1 MASSFLRL
9 LIGITTAIIFIAVF
23 TPTDSV
29 SSVAQSFTTPT
40 ALRNLDVTISQEEK
54 DPVLMRAAV
63 TNNNE
68 HPVTLLNY
76 GSPLD
81 ALAIQLGTLYITP
94 KGDSKPLEILQIEGT
109 RLWPPLDDALIEI
122 AAGQT
127 AIWEFTLQ
135 EPVVPMEMVFEGAT
149 VQLKGTW
156 TAVWTQEK
164 EGIDPSKFE
173 EGTPINGTLTGPYK
187 SNILDI
193 EVA

>member
-1 MASSFLRL
+1 MASPVLRL
-9 LIGITTAIIFIAVF
+9 FLGITAAIIFIAIF
-23 TPTDSV
+23 TPTESV

-40 ALRNLDVTISQEEK
+40 ALRNLAVVISQEEK
-54 DPVLMRAAV
+54 NPVLMRTAV

-68 HPVTLLNY
+68 HPVTILTY

-94 KGDSKPLEILQIEGT
+94 RGDSEPLDILQIEGS
-109 RLWPPLDDALIEI
+109 RLWPPMEDALVEI
-122 AAGQT
+122 GPGQT
-127 AIWEFTLQ
+127 AIWESTLQ
-135 EPVVPMEMVFEGAT
+135 EPVVPMDMIFEGAT

-156 TAVWTQEK
+156 TAVWPREK
-164 EGIDPSKFE
+164 EGIDYSQLE

-187 SNILDI
+187 SNLLDI